1 VTALDPPDARAGTER
16 PTVAVRGL
24 ARAVRRAG
32 RPGGGEI
39 AALVV
44 LVVLPV
50 LVFGVPA
57 ALGHPVVPG
66 DDLIQNEPLR
76 ALVGRQVRH
85 GHLPVLDPYI
95 WSGAPLLGGW
105 NAGAAY
111 PPTLLFAFLPVTLA
125 WALNQVLV
133 GWVAGLGTHVFLR
146 HSELRTVPAFLGAL
160 TFSLGGAMVGQ
171 VPHFGLVAGMSWTPL
186 MLLALLHLSRP
197 APLPAR
203 LGWSAVLATGAG
215 LCVLAGEPRAI
226 DTALVVVAWYILWRA
241 VHLGRRSGPFLV
253 WVGAAALAGIALGAL
268 QWLPGVATVHASQ
281 RSAVT
286 YNLFN
291 AGSLPPRWLLL
302 LLVPSVLGG
311 SGSFGT
317 PPFLA
322 SYNLTEVTGYVGLV
336 PLAAAFA
343 LATRLR
349 WRRPLPEWAIWLVVA
364 ATGIVLALGGNTP
377 AWHLLIHLPLYG
389 GQRLQSRNILVAD
402 FALAVLLAYWLDGW
416 LATEA
421 RPAERIRAALRGAV
435 PALVPLV
442 GAAVTVVLGLAWGPA
457 FLRWLGVAGRPA
469 AEAPKLAPVLVPFL
483 VLAVLAAALVALGRR
498 LRPGRRAALVVG
510 FVTLDLLA
518 LASTSVVEVAG
529 NLGARPG
536 PANALTSLPTAPGR
550 TRSIASLHLPGRF
563 AVFDPGLLH
572 GEALNE
578 LGVPD
583 LNVLDRTYSMQGY
596 SSIVDGTYAAATG
609 AHQPSGAGQDVLS
622 VAAVADGTL
631 DQLETSTLFTLP
643 RYLVRVAAWGEP
655 SATGA
660 GTDVGVE
667 QVDAGSTRTWY
678 FGEPLEVASI
688 EVATGPVPGRAGGV
702 ASFRVGLV
710 GATGSVTWLTPR
722 GTPDRRLVSGPD
734 RPRPAVGV
742 VVAASPGTGALAVR
756 PPQVTE
762 PNGQVVIADGPL
774 QAALVPPHWT
784 YVGDNGPFAVFR
796 DHRARPAV
804 VVRPMAGSTAGSTA
818 GRATMENGA
827 GTVRVLDGPSVAP
840 SRLLVSSPAG
850 VELVRSVAAI
860 AGWKATWAPNGG
872 GPSRELAIRRSGVVQ
887 AVDVPAGRG
896 VLTFAYEPTGVGAGL
911 VLSVGATAVLL
922 AGFVAAW
929 LLAARRRS
937 ARAQVPPSSA

>member
-1 VTALDPPDARAGTER
+1 MTALDPPVARAGVAR
-16 PTVAVRGL
+16 PAAPVGPL
-24 ARAVRRAG
+24 ARALRRLAG
-32 RPGGGEI
+32 LGAGEL
-39 AALVV
+39 AALAA

-133 GWVAGLGTHVFLR
+133 GWVAGLGTHAFLR
-146 HSELRTVPAFLGAL
+146 QSGLRTTPAFLGAL

-186 MLLALLHLSRP
+186 MLLALLRLSRP
-197 APLPAR
+197 ASVAAR
-203 LGWSAVLATGAG
+203 LGWSALLAAGAG

-226 DTALVVVAWYILWRA
+226 DTALVVVVWYVVWRA
-241 VHLGRRSGPFLV
+241 VRLGRRAGSFLA
-253 WVGAAALAGIALGAL
+253 WVGAAALVGIALGAV
-268 QWLPGVATVHASQ
+268 QWLPGVAAVHASQ

-286 YNLFN
+286 YDLFN
-291 AGSLPPRWLLL
+291 AGSLAPRWLLL

-322 SYNLTEVTGYVGLV
+322 SYNLTEVTGYVGLLPV
-336 PLAAAFA
+336 VAAFA
-343 LATRLR
+343 LASRLR
-349 WRRPLPEWAIWLVVA
+349 WRRPLPEWTIWLVVSL
-364 ATGIVLALGGNTP
+364 TGVVLALGGNTP

-389 GQRLQSRNILVAD
+389 GQRLQSRNVLVAD

-416 LATEA
+416 LAADE
-421 RPAERIRAALRGAV
+421 RPAERVRAALRRAA
-435 PALVPLV
+435 PALVPLA
-442 GAAVTVVLGLAWGPA
+442 GAAVTVVLGLAWGPG
-457 FLRWLGVAGRPA
+457 FLRWLGVAGGA
-469 AEAPKLAPVLVPFL
+469 AANARKLAPVLVPFL
-483 VLAVLAAALVALGRR
+483 VLAVAAAVLVALGRR
-498 LRPGRRAALVVG
+498 LSPRRRSALAVA
-510 FVTLDLLA
+510 FVTVDLLVFA
-518 LASTSVVEVAG
+518 ATSVVEVAG
-529 NLGARPG
+529 GLGAAPG
-536 PANALTSLPTAPGR
+536 RTNPLASLPTAPGP

-563 AVFDPGLLH
+563 AVFDPDLH
-572 GEALNE
+572 HGAALNE

-583 LNVLDRTYSMQGY
+583 LNVLDGTYSMQGY

-631 DQLETSTLFTLP
+631 DQLGTSTLFTLP
-643 RYLVRVAAWGEP
+643 RYLVRLPAWGEP
-655 SATGA
+655 GATGA
-660 GTDVGVE
+660 GSDVGAE
-667 QVDAGSTRTWY
+667 QVGAGSQRTWY
-678 FGEPLEVASI
+678 FGEPLDVASVEVAA
-688 EVATGPVPGRAGGV
+688 VPVTASSSAPT
-702 ASFRVGLV
+702 SFRVGLV
-710 GATGSVTWLTPR
+710 GTTGSLTWLAAR
-722 GTPDRRLVSGPD
+722 GVPGQPLIAHPD
-734 RPRPAVGV
+734 RPRSVVGV
-742 VVAASPGTGALAVR
+742 VVAAGGGAGALAVQ
-756 PPQVTE
+756 PPRVTE
-762 PNGQVVIADGPL
+762 RDGQVVVADGPM

-784 YVGDNGPFAVFR
+784 FAGNDGPFAIFH

-804 VVRPMAGSTAGSTA
+804 VVHRRAGSAAQG
-818 GRATMENGA
+818 GVP
-827 GTVRVLDGPSVAP
+827 GTVAALAGPSEAP

-850 VELVRSVAAI
+850 VEVVRSAAAI
-860 AGWKATWAPNGG
+860 AGWKATWAPSGG

-896 VLTFAYEPTGVGAGL
+896 VLTFAYEPAGVRVGL
-911 VLSVGATAVLL
+911 ALSVGAAAVLVAGL
-922 AGFVAAW
+922 AAAW
-929 LLAARRRS
+929 LLATRRRS
-937 ARAQVPPSSA
+937 ARTQVPPSPG

>member
-1 VTALDPPDARAGTER
+1 MTALDPPVARAGATR
-16 PTVAVRGL
+16 PTVPAGRL
-24 ARAVRRAG
+24 ARAVRRVG
-32 RPGGGEI
+32 GLGGEGLVV
-39 AALVV
+39 LVV

-146 HSELRTVPAFLGAL
+146 HSGLRTMPAFLGAL

-197 APLPAR
+197 ASVPSR
-203 LGWSAVLATGAG
+203 LGWSALLAGGAG

-226 DTALVVVAWYILWRA
+226 DTALVVVAWYAVWRA
-241 VHLGRRSGPFLV
+241 VRLGRRAGPFLA
-253 WVGAAALAGIALGAL
+253 WVGAAALVGIALGGL
-268 QWLPGVATVHASQ
+268 QWLPGVAAVHASQ

-291 AGSLPPRWLLL
+291 AGSLTPRWLLL
-302 LLVPSVLGG
+302 LLVPTVLGG

-322 SYNLTEVTGYVGLV
+322 SYNLTEVTGYAGLL

-343 LATRLR
+343 LAARLR

-364 ATGIVLALGGNTP
+364 LSGVVLALGGTTP

-389 GQRLQSRNILVAD
+389 GQRLQSRNVLVAD
-402 FALAVLLAYWLDGW
+402 FALAVLLAYWLDDW
-416 LATEA
+416 LAAEA
-421 RPAERIRAALRGAV
+421 RPAERVAAVLRGAA

-442 GAAVTVVLGLAWGPA
+442 GAAVTVVLGLTWGPG
-457 FLRWLGVAGRPA
+457 FLRWLGVAGGPA
-469 AEAPKLAPVLVPFL
+469 ANAPKLAPVLVPFL
-483 VLAVLAAALVALGRR
+483 VLAVAAVILVTLGRR
-498 LRPGRRAALVVG
+498 LPLRRRTALVVA

-518 LASTSVVEVAG
+518 FAATSVVEVAG
-529 NLGARPG
+529 NLGASPG
-536 PANALTSLPTAPGR
+536 PGNARTYLPTVPGP

-563 AVFDPGLLH
+563 AVFDPDLH
-572 GEALNE
+572 HGTALNE

-583 LNVLDRTYSMQGY
+583 LNVLDGTYSMQGY

-609 AHQPSGAGQDVLS
+609 SHQPSGAGQDVLS
-622 VAAVADGTL
+622 VAAIANGTL

-643 RYLVRVAAWGEP
+643 RYLVRLPSWGEP
-655 SATGA
+655 SAAGA
-660 GTDVGVE
+660 GTDVGAERVG
-667 QVDAGSTRTWY
+667 AGATRTWY
-678 FGEPLEVASI
+678 FGEPLDVASVQ
-688 EVATGPVPGRAGGV
+688 VAADPAGGPPV
-702 ASFRVGLV
+702 GTTSFRVGLV
-710 GATGSVTWLTPR
+710 GATGSVTWLAPQGASGR
-722 GTPDRRLVSGPD
+722 PLVTGPD
-734 RPRPAVGV
+734 RPRTAVGV
-742 VVAASPGTGALAVR
+742 VVAAGTGVGALAVQ
-756 PPQVTE
+756 PPRVTE
-762 PNGQVVIADGPL
+762 PNGQVVVADGPL

-784 YVGDNGPFAVFR
+784 FVGNDGPFALFR

-804 VVRPMAGSTAGSTA
+804 VTRPSTGSTVHGGTV
-818 GRATMENGA
+818 
-827 GTVRVLDGPSVAP
+827 GTVRVLAGPSVAP
-840 SRLLVSSPAG
+840 SRLLVTSPAG
-850 VELVRSVAAI
+850 VELVRSAAAI
-860 AGWKATWAPNGG
+860 VGWKATWAPSGG
-872 GPSRELAIRRSGVVQ
+872 GPPETLTIRRSGVVQ

-896 VLTFAYEPTGVGAGL
+896 VLSFAYEPAGVRAGL
-911 VLSVGATAVLL
+911 VLSAGATAVLL
-922 AGFVAAW
+922 VGLVVAW
-929 LLAARRRS
+929 LLEKRRRS
-937 ARAQVPPSSA
+937 ARAQVPPGSG